1 MLATSLALRLV
12 NVLWVVRKK
21 FQNGLKMTK
30 IKWYVE
36 IMSDQEHVYHNL
48 SPQNAR

>member
-1 MLATSLALRLV
+1 M
-12 NVLWVVRKK
+12 VRMK

-36 IMSDQEHVYHNL
+36 IMSDQEHVYHKL